1 MANRCVARWCTISN
15 VALCTV
21 AVPPGVLLR
30 YFPTLLIVLLAVF
43 NDGAMIALSKDRVV
57 ASPTP
62 NSWNLKAIFITGI
75 VYGLYLTISSWAL
88 YYTACKIQ
96 VSPLSHAALSSS
108 WHALSNLVDLIAGM
122 PTFQMCLHV
131 RACIC

>member
-1 MANRCVARWCTISN
+1 MSF
-15 VALCTV
+15 
-21 AVPPGVLLR
+21 R

-62 NSWNLKAIFITGI
+62 NSWNLKAIFISGI

-88 YYTACKIQ
+88 FFTASKTQ
-96 VSPLSHAALSSS
+96 VSP
-108 WHALSNLVDLIAGM
+108 G
-122 PTFQMCLHV
+122 
-131 RACIC
+131 